1 MTGPNPTDRAKSG
14 TAIHLATEGHGLPL
28 GVAVTG
34 ANANEGKQVPDVFA
48 SLVVAPP
55 PPETPTRSAD
65 RRDLPRVR
73 ADGGYGNEPT
83 RQRGQDAGHR
93 IVAPSRG
100 QTKKPGFGRVRC
112 AVERGHAWLS
122 QFGRIA
128 RRLDR
133 SAKRYLGWV
142 QLACAII
149 FGRHEANGF
158 VR

>member
-1 MTGPNPTDRAKSG
+1 
-14 TAIHLATEGHGLPL
+14 LATDERGLPL
-28 GVAVTG
+28 GAAVTG
-34 ANANEGKQVPDVFA
+34 ANANGGKQVPDVLA
-48 SLVVAPP
+48 SPVIQPP
-55 PPETPTRSAD
+55 PPDRPSPAPD

-100 QTKKPGFGRVRC
+100 QAKRPGFGRVRC

-122 QFGRIA
+122 QFGRVA
-128 RRLDR
+128 RRFDR
-133 SAKRYLGWV
+133 CAGRYLGWV
-142 QLACAII
+142 QMAAAII
-149 FGRHEANGF
+149 FIRHKANGF

>member
-1 MTGPNPTDRAKSG
+1 M
-14 TAIHLATEGHGLPL
+14 PL

-34 ANANEGKQVPDVFA
+34 ANANEGKQVPDVLA
-48 SLVVAPP
+48 SLVVTPP
-55 PPETPTRSAD
+55 PPDVPNRSPD

-100 QTKKPGFGRVRC
+100 QTKRPGFGRVRC

-128 RRLDR
+128 RRFDR

-149 FGRHEANGF
+149 FVRHEANGF

>member
-1 MTGPNPTDRAKSG
+1 
-14 TAIHLATEGHGLPL
+14 
-28 GVAVTG
+28 VVTG
-34 ANANEGKQVPDVFA
+34 ANANEGKQVPDLLA
-48 SLVVAPP
+48 SLVVTPP
-55 PPETPTRSAD
+55 PPEAPAGPVD
-65 RRDLPRVR
+65 CRDLPRAR

-100 QTKKPGFGRVRC
+100 QTKRPGFGRVRC

-128 RRLDR
+128 RRFDR
-133 SAKRYLGWV
+133 CAARYLGWV

-149 FGRHEANGF
+149 FVRHEANGF